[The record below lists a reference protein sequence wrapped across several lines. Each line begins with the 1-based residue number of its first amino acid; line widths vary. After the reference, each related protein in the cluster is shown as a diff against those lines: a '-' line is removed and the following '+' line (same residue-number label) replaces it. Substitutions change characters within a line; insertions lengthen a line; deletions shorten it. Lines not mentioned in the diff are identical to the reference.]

1 MRVLLTRPADDAAR
15 TAEAFAARGVETLCA
30 PLMQIRRRRVAPEA
44 VRSALEGAQALLV
57 TSANGVRAL
66 AAATQARGIRV
77 LAVGPASAEAAR
89 DAGFADV
96 LPADGDVHA
105 LAALVRGRATPGGGP
120 LVHVAG
126 THRAGDLAA
135 MLARDGFEV
144 RRLVLYEAVPVAA
157 LDRQS
162 QKALAAGQIDAVA
175 HFSPRSAAVFETL
188 LQAAGLADRAAVLDA
203 LCLSRAVAD
212 ALHLPW
218 RARRVAE
225 HPEVEALAALVP

>member
-1 MRVLLTRPADDAAR
+1 MRVLLTRPAEDAAR

-96 LPADGDVHA
+96 LPADG
-105 LAALVRGRATPGGGP
+105 
-120 LVHVAG
+120 
-126 THRAGDLAA
+126 
-135 MLARDGFEV
+135 
-144 RRLVLYEAVPVAA
+144 
-157 LDRQS
+157 
-162 QKALAAGQIDAVA
+162 
-175 HFSPRSAAVFETL
+175 
-188 LQAAGLADRAAVLDA
+188 
-203 LCLSRAVAD
+203 
-212 ALHLPW
+212 
-218 RARRVAE
+218 
-225 HPEVEALAALVP
+225 

>member
-1 MRVLLTRPADDAAR
+1 MRVLLTRPAEDAAR
-15 TAEAFAARGVETLCA
+15 TAAAFAGRGAETMCA
-30 PLMQIRRRRVAPEA
+30 PVMQIRMRTVAPEA
-44 VRSALEGAQALLV
+44 LRQVLTGAQTLLV
-57 TSANGVRAL
+57 TSANGARAF
-66 AAATQARGIRV
+66 AAAVPERGYRV
-77 LAVGPASAEAAR
+77 LAVGPASADAAR

-96 LPADGDVHA
+96 LAADGDVHA
-105 LAALVRGRATPGGGP
+105 LAALVRGRVTPDGGP

-144 RRLVLYEAVPVAA
+144 RRLVLYEAVPVPA
-157 LDRQS
+157 LDPGV

-175 HFSPRSAAVFETL
+175 HFSPRSARVFEEL
-188 LQAAGLADRAAVLDA
+188 LAAAGLAAQAGSLDA

-212 ALHLPW
+212 ALRLPW
-218 RARRVAE
+218 RTRRIAE